1 MHAPMTAVPAT
12 QGGTISDDRRAD
24 GQPFLPFPL
33 QDQVPAE
40 LRDVL
45 CDFVWDSDK
54 LQRLPLPV
62 GTATVDSLRW
72 HLDLPYW
79 RHYGKPFQIMPSQVR
94 ADPARYREHIERTMA
109 ADLGCPLDLLFR
121 NGRWVILDGV
131 HRLLKADLLGL
142 GNIQVRRL
150 PAAMLPLILQE
161 AT

>member
-1 MHAPMTAVPAT
+1 MT
-12 QGGTISDDRRAD
+12 GDNRAD
-24 GQPFLPFPL
+24 GRAFVPFPL
-33 QDQVPAE
+33 QELAPAE

-45 CDFVWDSDK
+45 CEFVWDSNE

-62 GTATVDSLRW
+62 DTATVDSLRW

-79 RHYGKPFQIMPSQVR
+79 RDDGRPFQVTPSQVK
-94 ADPARYREHIERTMA
+94 ADPARYHEQYQRTMA
-109 ADLGCPLDLLFR
+109 ADLGYPLDLLFR

-142 GNIQVRRL
+142 STIQVRRL

-161 AT
+161 ATWPYF

>member
-1 MHAPMTAVPAT
+1 MSAVPAT
-12 QGGTISDDRRAD
+12 KERIMSDDGRPDGRA
-24 GQPFLPFPL
+24 FLPFPL

-40 LRDVL
+40 LREVL
-45 CDFVWDSDK
+45 CEFVWDSAK

-62 GTATVDSLRW
+62 GTATIDSLRW

-79 RHYGKPFQIMPSQVR
+79 RHDGQPFQVTPSQVR
-94 ADPARYREHIERTMA
+94 ADPVRFREHYERTMA

-142 GNIQVRRL
+142 DNVQVRRL
-150 PAAMLPLILQE
+150 PAAMLPLILQG

>member
-1 MHAPMTAVPAT
+1 VAPGLGETPGR
-12 QGGTISDDRRAD
+12 QDHRRFDR
-24 GQPFLPFPL
+24 
-33 QDQVPAE
+33 
-40 LRDVL
+40 
-45 CDFVWDSDK
+45 

-79 RHYGKPFQIMPSQVR
+79 RYDGRPFRVTPSQVR
-94 ADPARYREHIERTMA
+94 ADPARYREQYERTMA

-121 NGRWVILDGV
+121 SGRWVILDGV
-131 HRLLKADLLGL
+131 HRFLLADLLGI
-142 GNIQVRRL
+142 GNVRVRRL

>member
-1 MHAPMTAVPAT
+1 M
-12 QGGTISDDRRAD
+12 SDDRRAD
-24 GQPFLPFPL
+24 GQAVLPFPL
-33 QDQVPAE
+33 QDQVPAK

-62 GTATVDSLRW
+62 GTVTVDSLPW

-79 RHYGKPFQIMPSQVR
+79 RHYGKPFQITPSQVR
-94 ADPARYREHIERTMA
+94 ADPARYREQFERTMA

>member
-1 MHAPMTAVPAT
+1 
-12 QGGTISDDRRAD
+12 
-24 GQPFLPFPL
+24 
-33 QDQVPAE
+33 
-40 LRDVL
+40 
-45 CDFVWDSDK
+45 
-54 LQRLPLPV
+54 
-62 GTATVDSLRW
+62 
-72 HLDLPYW
+72 
-79 RHYGKPFQIMPSQVR
+79 
-94 ADPARYREHIERTMA
+94 MA

>member
-1 MHAPMTAVPAT
+1 MHDEPFPAPEERTM
-12 QGGTISDDRRAD
+12 SDDPRAD
-24 GQPFLPFPL
+24 GRAFLPFPL
-33 QDQVPAE
+33 QDQVPTE
-40 LRDVL
+40 LRGVL
-45 CDFVWDSDK
+45 CDFVWDSAK

-62 GTATVDSLRW
+62 GTATVNSLRW

-79 RHYGKPFQIMPSQVR
+79 RHDGKPFQVTPSQVK
-94 ADPARYREHIERTMA
+94 ADPARYREHHERTMA
-109 ADLGCPLDLLFR
+109 ADLSCPLDLLFR

-142 GNIQVRRL
+142 GNVPVRRL

>member
-1 MHAPMTAVPAT
+1 MV
-12 QGGTISDDRRAD
+12 
-24 GQPFLPFPL
+24 
-33 QDQVPAE
+33 
-40 LRDVL
+40 
-45 CDFVWDSDK
+45 
-54 LQRLPLPV
+54 
-62 GTATVDSLRW
+62 
-72 HLDLPYW
+72 
-79 RHYGKPFQIMPSQVR
+79 KPSCPSRFRTKCQ
-94 ADPARYREHIERTMA
+94 RTMA